1 MKIKSLNI
9 AAFGGLKN
17 VQLSFQNGFN
27 VVYGNN
33 ENGKTTIMNFIKMM
47 FYGTERGSAQIS
59 KNLRKKYT
67 PWDNSGMAGSID
79 FENDGRNYRIE
90 RSFGSSNSTDK
101 VTLIDLDLG
110 TRETVSADIGASLFG
125 LSSAAFERSIFIGQF
140 GFPESNSTA
149 EGEINS
155 KLSNL
160 TLTGDQAISF
170 DEVNARL
177 QNAKFSL
184 MSKSGKAGIYDK
196 NLIAAKELAE
206 KIENAKQVQLEI
218 ENKKQL
224 GDALKNKILELSA
237 RAEQM
242 KTKIDGEQDFRNAEK
257 LTELLA
263 LKEKLDALN
272 ETLRLENG
280 QTADEM
286 FVRKVE
292 FCLSKIES
300 LETKM
305 DAKLNENKIIEQN
318 LQLALNPSIDAT
330 PEKLEE
336 LTKKLENLEKEKT
349 ALSQKTD
356 DLQKAV
362 NTPKSKSYIVFY
374 ALALVLDIVAAAT
387 FNFNKLI
394 FGACTGV
401 SVIFLILAIILMLK
415 GKSQSRNQK
424 AELID
429 LKLKENN
436 LISIISS
443 EKANITAIN
452 TALNSNAS
460 IIEKQEELLR
470 NNKKELD
477 LLEQEKVIEAD
488 TLFELFKRYKA
499 VDNIAVIK
507 DELLEI
513 SKKATAQKE
522 IKQNINY
529 ILKDVGNISYD
540 EARKKLAN
548 IKTPLENEIDF
559 EGLKNQ
565 YSMLLSEITEQK
577 TDLASL
583 LTEIKSL
590 SANLGNIENDKIQ
603 LAELK
608 NKILNQKD
616 YCDSLDIAMSVLADS
631 FIEVRRSF
639 GSVLEKKA
647 SDIFKGITGGK
658 YQSMSISKSFEI
670 AVEKAD
676 TFGGKEIDYLSSGT
690 ADQAYLSLRL
700 AICEL
705 MAQGGNLFPVLLDDA
720 LAQYDD
726 NRTKTALEFLNEY
739 SKNGQ
744 IIMFTCH
751 NSVLNASKESGANE
765 IIL

>member
-1 MKIKSLNI
+1 MKINSINI
-9 AAFGGLKN
+9 SSFGGLKN
-17 VQLSFQNGFN
+17 VKLSFENGFN

-47 FYGTERGSAQIS
+47 FYGTERGSAQLS

-101 VTLIDLDLG
+101 ATLIDLDLG
-110 TRETVSADIGASLFG
+110 NRESVSADIGVKLFG
-125 LSSAAFERSIFIGQF
+125 MSTAAFERSIFIGQF
-140 GFPESNSTA
+140 GFPENNSVA
-149 EGEINS
+149 EGEISS

-196 NLIAAKELAE
+196 NLITARELTE
-206 KIENAKQVQLEI
+206 KIENAKQIQLEI

-224 GDALKNKILELSA
+224 SDEIKNKILKLSA
-237 RAEQM
+237 QAEQI

-257 LTELLA
+257 LRELLT
-263 LKEKLDALN
+263 LKQKLDDLN
-272 ETLRLENG
+272 QTLMLENG

-300 LETKM
+300 FETKIN
-305 DAKLNENKIIEQN
+305 AKLNENKIIEQN
-318 LQLALNPSIDAT
+318 LELALNPSVDAT
-330 PEKLEE
+330 PEKLSE
-336 LTKKLENLEKEKT
+336 LTKKLEELEKEKENT
-349 ALSQKTD
+349 ARKILELSAKP
-356 DLQKAV
+356 KAKGGIIWLILGIIFGIASV
-362 NTPKSKSYIVFY
+362 PAFLTNLSKIF
-374 ALALVLDIVAAAT
+374 ALVAIACALVLV
-387 FNFNKLI
+387 LI
-394 FGACTGV
+394 FVLSTLKAKNKNAACETETV
-401 SVIFLILAIILMLK
+401 NL
-415 GKSQSRNQK
+415 R
-424 AELID
+424 
-429 LKLKENN
+429 LKENQ

-452 TALNSNAS
+452 TALNSNAQ
-460 IIEKQEELLR
+460 IIEKQKELLV
-470 NNKKELD
+470 NNKNELE
-477 LLEQEKVIEAD
+477 LLEKEKAIETD
-488 TLFELFKRYKA
+488 TLFELFKRYKS
-499 VDNIAVIK
+499 VENITAIK
-507 DELLEI
+507 EELIEI
-513 SKKATAQKE
+513 SKKAAEQKE

-540 EARKKLAN
+540 EAKQKLEN
-548 IKTPLENEIDF
+548 IKTPSETDINFDS
-559 EGLKNQ
+559 LKAEHETV
-565 YSMLLSEITEQK
+565 LAEITEQK
-577 TDLASL
+577 TALASL

-590 SANLGNIENDKIQ
+590 SLNLGNTENDKKI

-608 NKILNQKD
+608 TKIASQKE
-616 YCDSLDIAMSVLADS
+616 YCDCLDIASSVLADS

-700 AICEL
+700 AVCEL
-705 MAQGGNLFPVLLDDA
+705 MAQDGDLFPVLLDDA

-726 NRTKTALEFLNEY
+726 NRTKTALEFFNEY

-751 NSVLNASKESGANE
+751 NSVLDASKKTGANE

>member
-1 MKIKSLNI
+1 LKIKSLNI

-47 FYGTERGSAQIS
+47 FYGTERGSAQLS

-170 DEVNARL
+170 DEVNQRL
-177 QNAKFSL
+177 QTAKFAL
-184 MSKSGKAGIYDK
+184 MSKSGRAGIYDK
-196 NLIAAKELAE
+196 NLIAAKELAG
-206 KIENAKQVQLEI
+206 KIENAKQSQSEI
-218 ENKKQL
+218 AEKKQAAE
-224 GDALKNKILELSA
+224 ALSIKITELSS

-349 ALSQKTD
+349 ALSQKTEE
-356 DLQKAV
+356 LQQAV

-415 GKSQSRNQK
+415 GKNQSRNQK

-460 IIEKQEELLR
+460 IIEKQKELLH

-477 LLEQEKVIEAD
+477 LLEQEKVIESD

-583 LTEIKSL
+583 LTEIKSQ

-705 MAQGGNLFPVLLDDA
+705 MAQDGNLFPVLLDDA

>member
-1 MKIKSLNI
+1 MKIKFLNI
-9 AAFGGLKN
+9 ASFGGLKN
-17 VQLSFQNGFN
+17 VKLSFENGFN

-47 FYGTERGSAQIS
+47 FYGTERGSAQLS

-79 FENDGRNYRIE
+79 FENEGRNYRIE

-110 TRETVSADIGASLFG
+110 NRESVSADIGVKLFG

-140 GFPESNSTA
+140 GFPENNSAA

-177 QNAKFSL
+177 QNAKFAL

-196 NLIAAKELAE
+196 NLIAAKELTE
-206 KIENAKQVQLEI
+206 KFENTKQIQLEI

-224 GDALKNKILELSA
+224 SDDLKNKILKLSTQ
-237 RAEQM
+237 AEQI

-257 LTELLA
+257 LKELLS
-263 LKEKLDALN
+263 LKQKLDALN
-272 ETLRLENG
+272 ETLKLENG

-286 FVRKVE
+286 FVRKIE

-300 LETKM
+300 FVAKIS
-305 DAKLNENKIIEQN
+305 AKLNENKIIEQN
-318 LQLALNPSIDAT
+318 LELALNPSVDAT

-336 LTKKLENLEKEKT
+336 LTKKLESLEKEKT

-356 DLQKAV
+356 KLQQAI
-362 NTPKSKSYIVFY
+362 NTPKTKSYIVFY

-387 FNFNKLI
+387 FNFNKLL

-401 SVIFLILAIILMLK
+401 SVVFLILAIILMLK
-415 GKSQSRNQK
+415 SKNQSQKQK

-443 EKANITAIN
+443 EKANLTAIN
-452 TALNSNAS
+452 TALNSNAQ
-460 IIEKQEELLR
+460 IIEKQKELLE
-470 NNKKELD
+470 NNKNELE
-477 LLEQEKVIEAD
+477 LLEKEKAIETD

-499 VDNIAVIK
+499 VADISSIK
-507 DELLEI
+507 EELIEI
-513 SKKATAQKE
+513 SKKAAEQKE

-540 EARKKLAN
+540 EAKQKLEN
-548 IKTPLENEIDF
+548 IKTPLESNIDF
-559 EGLKNQ
+559 ESLKNQ
-565 YSMLLSEITEQK
+565 HELILSQITEQK

-590 SANLGNIENDKIQ
+590 SATVANTESDKKQ
-603 LAELK
+603 LEELK
-608 NKILNQKD
+608 SKILNQKE
-616 YCDSLDIAMSVLADS
+616 YCDCLDIAMSVLADS

-700 AICEL
+700 AVCEL
-705 MAQGGNLFPVLLDDA
+705 MAQDGNLFPVLLDDA

-726 NRTKTALEFLNEY
+726 NRTKTALEFFNEY

-751 NSVLNASKESGANE
+751 NSVLDASKKTGANE